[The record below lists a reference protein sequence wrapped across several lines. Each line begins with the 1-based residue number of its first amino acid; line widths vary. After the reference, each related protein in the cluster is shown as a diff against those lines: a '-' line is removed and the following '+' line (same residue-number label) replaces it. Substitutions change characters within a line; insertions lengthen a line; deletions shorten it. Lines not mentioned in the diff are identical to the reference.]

1 MKIYKEKS
9 VFHPN
14 AEENVYV
21 LETLEDWDEYEK
33 YLNDKDPNYI
43 PQCNPNFYSFKEDF
57 KKYIGKIWQDK
68 NQLRY
73 TYNGVHVYVEYKVIA
88 IEDDDAMLDW
98 YWVVQ
103 NVDDDRDIKHILAN
117 SWDLINGIKE

>member
-9 VFHPN
+9 LFIPG
-14 AEENVYV
+14 AEGNIYV
-21 LETLEDWDEYEK
+21 LETMEDWDEYEK
-33 YLNDKDPNYI
+33 ILKDEDPDFLKW
-43 PQCNPNFYSFKEDF
+43 NPNFYSFKEDF

-73 TYNGVHVYVEYKVIA
+73 MFNGEPVYVEYKVIA
-88 IEDDDAMLDW
+88 LEDDDPNMDW

-103 NVDDDRDIKHILAN
+103 NVDDDRDVKRVLAN
-117 SWDLINGIKE
+117 SWDMQNGIKI

>member
-1 MKIYKEKS
+1 MKTYTAKGIIGEDT
-9 VFHPN
+9 
-14 AEENVYV
+14 VYV

-33 YLNDKDPNYI
+33 ILNDIDKDFI
-43 PQCNPNFYSFKEDF
+43 AKCNPNFYSFKEDF

-73 TYNGVHVYVEYKVIA
+73 RFNGEPVYVEYKVIA
-88 IEDDDAMLDW
+88 LEDDDPNMDW

-103 NVDDDRDIKHILAN
+103 NVDDDRDIKRVLAN
-117 SWDLINGIKE
+117 SWDMQNGIKI

>member
-9 VFHPN
+9 AVIPGG
-14 AEENVYV
+14 EDDVYV

-33 YLNDKDPNYI
+33 ILKDIDKDFITRY
-43 PQCNPNFYSFKEDF
+43 NPNFYSFKEEF
-57 KKYIGKIWQDK
+57 KQYIGKIWQDK

-73 TYNGVHVYVEYKVIA
+73 RINGKPVYVEYKVIA
-88 IEDDDAMLDW
+88 IEDDNANLDW

-103 NVDDDRDIKHILAN
+103 NVDDDRDIKYINGN
-117 SWDLINGIKE
+117 SWDMKNGIKI